1 MLWRMARE
9 TTGVKFPGLYVG
21 EVVKVEDLGRVQVIV
36 PAIFDRTTPES
47 FVWARPC
54 FPYGHFFV
62 PEVGDKVWVAFEHG
76 DPTAPVWLG
85 IWYLTGAVPAE
96 ANVSPP
102 VKRVIRSAKGHVV
115 IMDDTGGSEKL
126 ILQDKSG
133 NRIELRGDGVLIK
146 CAQNLT
152 IDASGKDIVIK
163 ASSVDIQQA

>member
-1 MLWRMARE
+1 MWQRGERE
-9 TTGVKFPGLYVG
+9 IAGLRFPGLYVG
-21 EVVKVEDLGRVQVIV
+21 DVVKIEDLGRVQISV
-36 PAIFDRTTPES
+36 PAIFDQTTPES
-47 FVWARPC
+47 LAWARPC

-62 PEVGDKVWVAFEHG
+62 PEVGDRVWVAFEHG
-76 DPTAPVWLG
+76 DPSAPVWLG
-85 IWYLTGAVPAE
+85 IWYPAGRVPAE

-126 ILQDKSG
+126 ILQDKAG

-146 CAQNLT
+146 CTQNLT